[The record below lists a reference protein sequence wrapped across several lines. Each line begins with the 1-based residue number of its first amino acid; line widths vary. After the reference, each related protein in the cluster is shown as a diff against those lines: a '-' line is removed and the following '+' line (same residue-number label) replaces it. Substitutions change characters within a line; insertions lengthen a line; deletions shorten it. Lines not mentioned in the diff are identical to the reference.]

1 MKVKLIRPFA
11 CAPEGHT
18 VIRFDANEI
27 LTGHLAKLAFDE
39 GSGIEISEAPV
50 LETKIETPAA
60 IAPKKKSKKG

>member
-27 LTGHLAKLAFDE
+27 LEGNLAKMALEE
-39 GSGIEISEAPV
+39 GSGIEIAEALV
-50 LETKIETPAA
+50 LETKVET
-60 IAPKKKSKKG
+60 KKKSKKG

>member
-27 LTGHLAKLAFDE
+27 LTGDLAKLAFDE
-39 GSGIEISEAPV
+39 GSGIEIAEAPV
-50 LETKIETPAA
+50 LETKVET
-60 IAPKKKSKKG
+60 KKKTKKG